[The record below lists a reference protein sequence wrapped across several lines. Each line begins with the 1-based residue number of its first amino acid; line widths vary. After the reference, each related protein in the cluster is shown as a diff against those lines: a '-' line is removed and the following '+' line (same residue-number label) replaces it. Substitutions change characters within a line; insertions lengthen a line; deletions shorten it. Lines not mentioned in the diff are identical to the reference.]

1 MSDMPPPTSPP
12 HAPPAAPAAFG
23 ANVLVSLLIGVLFL
37 YFGWPFVAGLRDLS
51 NNPYGMVWPADGQP
65 HAGLP
70 VAYFDLDY
78 GTAWRDF
85 GAFATA
91 VVLLAEAAAYGVL
104 LARLASLRAVLSAV
118 LVLGVIGCVA
128 NLLAA
133 GMQLKSGFT
142 GLPLLAVVGLIVC
155 VLSVT
160 SARQNRGA

>member
-51 NNPYGMVWPADGQP
+51 NNPYGMVWPA
-65 HAGLP
+65 
-70 VAYFDLDY
+70 DLDY